1 MASVLDPVLAH
12 ADAAPERIALRTR
25 DGQRSYRRL
34 RDDALRYGALLRSR
48 GVAAGDRVL
57 LLAPSVPEFVVAY
70 LGIQAVGAVVVPV
83 NTMSTAAE
91 LRYALEDS
99 RAVLAIAWHA
109 ASGSVTEA
117 ANSLGVPWLSLEPG
131 AAVEEGPVDPVD
143 RADGDIA
150 AVLYTSGTT
159 GRPKGAQL
167 TVSNLL
173 SAGRISCRLSGSGP
187 EDRVGTGLPLFH
199 IFGQASVMMSAFT
212 AGASLSL
219 LSPFDPAAMLD
230 LVVRDRLTVVCGVPT
245 MWNAM
250 LHAESTY
257 GPADFEGLRLAV
269 SGGASLPGEVARDFE
284 HRFGCTIREGYGL
297 TETTAMATF
306 SWGDV
311 PARIGYSGTAAPD
324 IEVEVYGPDGAACGP
339 GEVGEV
345 FVRGPVVMAG
355 YWQRPAD
362 TAAVLDDEGW
372 FRTGDLGEF
381 DEQGRLRIVDRVKD
395 LVIRGGY
402 NVYPSEVEEVLYE
415 HPDVVEAAVVGV
427 PDRHYGEEIAAVVV
441 LRDGAGADA
450 EDVVRWCRER
460 LSAYK
465 APRIVRFVD
474 ALPKGAS
481 GKILKRAIDRDELSR
496 FVVRRS
502 EPAV

>member
-1 MASVLDPVLAH
+1 M
-12 ADAAPERIALRTR
+12 
-25 DGQRSYRRL
+25 
-34 RDDALRYGALLRSR
+34 
-48 GVAAGDRVL
+48 
-57 LLAPSVPEFVVAY
+57 
-70 LGIQAVGAVVVPV
+70 
-83 NTMSTAAE
+83 
-91 LRYALEDS
+91 
-99 RAVLAIAWHA
+99 
-109 ASGSVTEA
+109 
-117 ANSLGVPWLSLEPG
+117 
-131 AAVEEGPVDPVD
+131 
-143 RADGDIA
+143 
-150 AVLYTSGTT
+150 
-159 GRPKGAQL
+159 
-167 TVSNLL
+167 
-173 SAGRISCRLSGSGP
+173 
-187 EDRVGTGLPLFH
+187 
-199 IFGQASVMMSAFT
+199 
-212 AGASLSL
+212 
-219 LSPFDPAAMLD
+219 
-230 LVVRDRLTVVCGVPT
+230 
-245 MWNAM
+245 
-250 LHAESTY
+250 
-257 GPADFEGLRLAV
+257 
-269 SGGASLPGEVARDFE
+269 ARDFE

-324 IEVEVYGPDGAACGP
+324 IEVEVYGPDGVACGP

-441 LRDGAGADA
+441 LRDDAGAGA

-474 ALPKGAS
+474 ALPKGAC

-502 EPAV
+502 ESAV